1 MKYQMGLSNGKQSE
15 AMESNAGVMVEV
27 GMCKAE
33 SGGMCVTQ
41 SVMISSLQW
50 ACIYSH

>member
-27 GMCKAE
+27 GICEVE
-33 SGGMCVTQ
+33 SGGMHVTV
-41 SVMISSLQW
+41 SPP
-50 ACIYSH
+50 